1 MGQLEQIL
9 EKKLP
14 AFLSKS
20 ITGGAEGLLKRIL
33 DLNIRIT
40 KRYTNKRYF
49 DEIKGIAEGAAGK
62 VKEKDI
68 LRLNLFPELIKAA
81 CTVAGVWKE
90 ATDNGQTLHV
100 RALDWDSQN
109 PISKFPV
116 AIIYHPSDPK
126 LHVHANFGWT
136 GFVGSMT
143 GISDKVSIG
152 EKVWYPPKGSVK
164 MTRYGNPWTYVFRDI
179 LYEAHDL
186 KSAIEI
192 LTNTHRTCAI
202 HIGVGSASD
211 HSFRMFEY
219 SESVLNNYDDTNYTH
234 YGANHPKKS
243 GLAYFDKHVQPSGDT
258 CVGEVLISKL
268 YGHWNAENLFRYLG
282 LSHQTGDTQLA
293 VFDLENLLAFVSY
306 SSSDGTTKAFER
318 APIKVN
324 LAELFKPF

>member
-20 ITGGAEGLLKRIL
+20 ITGGAESLLKRIL

-100 RALDWDSQN
+100 RALDWDYKN
-109 PISKFPV
+109 PISKFPI

-152 EKVWYPPKGSVK
+152 EKVWLPPKGSVK
-164 MTRYGNPWTYVFRDI
+164 MTRYGNPWTYVFRDV

-186 KSAIEI
+186 KSAIEV
-192 LTNTHRTCAI
+192 LSNTHRTCAI
-202 HIGVGSASD
+202 HIGIASASD

-219 SESVLNNYDDTNYTH
+219 SESILNNYDDNNYTH
-234 YGANHPKKS
+234 YAANHPKKS
-243 GLAYFDKHVQPSGDT
+243 GTAYFDKHVQPSGDN
-258 CVGEVLISKL
+258 CVGQVLTSKL
-268 YGHWNAENLFRYLG
+268 YGHWNAENLFRNLG

-293 VFDLENLLAFVSY
+293 VFDLESLLAYVSY
-306 SSSDGTTKAFER
+306 SSSDGTVKAFER
-318 APIKVN
+318 APIKVD
-324 LAELFKPF
+324 LAKLFKPF